1 MEHPS
6 LAEIMATL
14 DLLRPSPDDS
24 TMSDETSPAAPFTRS
39 GFRRGCI
46 AALPL
51 MIGTAVGGFAM
62 GVAYRGLDLG
72 LAAAVLFSLI
82 VYSGTAQ
89 AVTLGLW
96 TTNPPIAAMMLATLI
111 TNGRYLAMGAHLR
124 HLFPDVKRRVM
135 MPILYITGDA
145 AWMMTAAEAAQG
157 RRDAAYLLGL
167 NMPMAIGWIGGTALG
182 YMIPVTPAGPLA
194 VAAAFLPLGFIAAL
208 LPMQWRGKCSLMP
221 WTVAAGVSLVVVG
234 AIGQGW
240 AMLIGGAAG
249 TLVAALR
256 GDDA

>member
-1 MEHPS
+1 

-14 DLLRPSPDDS
+14 DLPGARRDDS
-24 TMSDETSPAAPFTRS
+24 AMSETISPASPFTAA
-39 GFRRGCI
+39 GFRRGFI

-51 MIGTAVGGFAM
+51 MIGTGVGGFAM

-96 TTNPPIAAMMLATLI
+96 AANPPIAAMMLATLI
-111 TNGRYLAMGAHLR
+111 TNARYLAMGAHLR
-124 HLFPDVKRRVM
+124 QLFPDVKRRLM

-145 AWMMTAAEAAQG
+145 SWMMTAVEAEEG
-157 RRDAAYLLGL
+157 RRDAGYLLGL
-167 NMPMAIGWIGGTALG
+167 NTPMAIGWIGGTALG
-182 YMIPVTPAGPLA
+182 YAIPITPEGPLA

-208 LPMQWRGKCSLMP
+208 LPMQWRGKQSLAP
-221 WTVAAGVSLVVVG
+221 WTVAAGVGLAVAG
-234 AIGQGW
+234 TIGHGW

-256 GDDA
+256 GDRA